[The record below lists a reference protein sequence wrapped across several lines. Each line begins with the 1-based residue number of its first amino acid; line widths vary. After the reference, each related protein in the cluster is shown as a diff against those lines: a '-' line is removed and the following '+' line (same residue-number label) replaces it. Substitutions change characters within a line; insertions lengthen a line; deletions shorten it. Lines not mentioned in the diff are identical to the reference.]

1 MKKEE
6 KKTKFEDW
14 QLRLKAERE
23 ELLEK
28 LEKLNAFVADPNS
41 KMSSAEWNLLED
53 QARAMRGYVDVLTR
67 RCEYYGLIK
76 RADCGGIYYY

>member
-14 QLRLKAERE
+14 QLRIKAERE

-28 LEKLNAFVADPNS
+28 LEKLIAFIDDPNS
-41 KMSSAEWNLLED
+41 KVSCAEWQQLQD
-53 QARAMRGYVDVLTR
+53 QANAMRSYVSVLTR

-76 RADCGGIYYY
+76 RTDNGIYCY

>member
-6 KKTKFEDW
+6 KKAKFEDW
-14 QLRLKAERE
+14 QLRLKTERE

-28 LEKLNAFVADPNS
+28 LESLNAFVNNPYS
-41 KMSSAEWNLLED
+41 KVNFTEWSQLQE
-53 QARAMRGYVDVLTR
+53 QARVMRSYVDILTR

-76 RADCGGIYYY
+76 RIDGNGIYY

>member
-6 KKTKFEDW
+6 KKAKFEDW

-28 LEKLNAFVADPNS
+28 LEKLNAFVSDPNS
-41 KMSSAEWNLLED
+41 KVNFTEWSQLQD
-53 QARAMRGYVDVLTR
+53 QARAMRGYFDVLTR

-76 RADCGGIYYY
+76 RADCGGIYCY

>member
-6 KKTKFEDW
+6 KKVKFEDW

-28 LEKLNAFVADPNS
+28 LEKLNAFVSDPNS
-41 KMSSAEWNLLED
+41 KVNFTEWSQLQE
-53 QARAMRGYVDVLTR
+53 QARVMRGYIDILTR

-76 RADCGGIYYY
+76 RIDGNGIYY